1 MLCPES
7 PQAPQSE
14 TGSEG
19 GSTKTR
25 ELSQELPHSGIYQNL
40 QGSQNRE
47 VRLPENGPPNLVGCR
62 GPPPNS
68 APIVNTSQAPS
79 LQPRKRC
86 TSVTLQDAKLL
97 VEAMSSSMERAV
109 FPSQQRKVVEPG
121 CGPSVGALQTA
132 GRALADLQI
141 LPHSSESPKAV
152 HSLVIKEF
160 VAAKSCRESVNVT
173 QPSET
178 ESQVR
183 ASSAATSAAV
193 QPHGSSALK
202 TSAPNKEEKRVPHK
216 IIIMPRLAVSLE
228 SCDRATQRSTLVSAA
243 ARTVDTAKTTGK
255 VQTTT
260 APVIASGALT
270 ASFVPG
276 KTPVHSS
283 KASLPVRE
291 PTNIGELPSGA
302 QQRPTIKIVF
312 PGQQTVAKV
321 PESDKSGERADHFP
335 SQEVMPSLES
345 PTPPDV
351 VPAESQ
357 VQKENSESYSSLNSS
372 AGFKL
377 PAACHIKPFAVVRLT
392 RLPFF
397 VSTEESVLISKLSLS
412 AGWDGYSVLDQDTGS
427 SGPSSEPPP
436 VTASDN
442 SGASSLTGSPA
453 ASLLQDEVTWETL
466 QPIEQETSSEGQ
478 EKVHQ
483 FSVLSLFLY
492 CLNISY
498 KIKISPFFV
507 YRILLPVKKLTILKV
522 EGPRKTIPKPNPEI
536 ASNPI

>member
-7 PQAPQSE
+7 PQASQSE

-19 GSTKTR
+19 GSTKAR

-40 QGSQNRE
+40 KGSQNRE
-47 VRLPENGPPNLVGCR
+47 VRLPENGPPTLVGCR

-68 APIVNTSQAPS
+68 AQIVNTSQAPS

-109 FPSQQRKVVEPG
+109 FPSQQRKVIEPV

-160 VAAKSCRESVNVT
+160 VAATSCRESVNVT

-183 ASSAATSAAV
+183 ASSAAV
-193 QPHGSSALK
+193 QPHGSSAVK
-202 TSAPNKEEKRVPHK
+202 TSAPNKEEKRVSHK

-243 ARTVDTAKTTGK
+243 ARKVDTAKTTGK

-260 APVIASGALT
+260 APVITSGALI

-276 KTPVHSS
+276 KTPVNSS

-335 SQEVMPSLES
+335 SQEVMLSLES

-351 VPAESQ
+351 

-372 AGFKL
+372 AGLKL

-412 AGWDGYSVLDQDTGS
+412 AGWDGYSVLNQDAGS

-436 VTASDN
+436 VTTSDN

-453 ASLLQDEVTWETL
+453 ASLLQDEGTWETL

-483 FSVLSLFLY
+483 F
-492 CLNISY
+492 
-498 KIKISPFFV
+498 
-507 YRILLPVKKLTILKV
+507 
-522 EGPRKTIPKPNPEI
+522 
-536 ASNPI
+536 